1 MPEMAYRD
9 ISQGV
14 EERVSCG
21 AVPVGNRRAVRPVRS
36 VDERGGMAAVL
47 DDVLAESGRRE
58 YVMQGGAGTARMEG
72 ALLQNAQDQQC
83 ATGGR
88 GAYLARSCQMDCAAG
103 RLSRAQ
109 RR

>member
-1 MPEMAYRD
+1 MADRD

-21 AVPVGNRRAVRPVRS
+21 AVSVGDRREAHALCS
-36 VDERGGMAAVL
+36 ADERGGMAAVL
-47 DDVLAESGRRE
+47 DDVLAEGGGRE
-58 YVMQGGAGTARMEG
+58 YVMQGSAGTARMEG
-72 ALLQNAQDQQC
+72 ALLQNAQDQQR

-88 GAYLARSCQMDCAAG
+88 GAYLARSSQMDCAAG

-109 RR
+109 R